1 MDGTGYALVELTIIS
16 RPQVQIEMTDRQ
28 QCACANFATIMSYPT
43 NVNGLIV
50 IVKTPQ
56 KSTKKIM
63 RMFSIV
69 TEHGIFNN
77 VFFILC
83 SALRL
88 KLNDRLL
95 VIYYS

>member
-1 MDGTGYALVELTIIS
+1 M
-16 RPQVQIEMTDRQ
+16 R
-28 QCACANFATIMSYPT
+28 ANFAIIMAYPT

-63 RMFSIV
+63 RVFSIV
-69 TEHGIFNN
+69 TEHGIFND
-77 VFFILC
+77 VFLIKNLC
-83 SALRL
+83 TALRL

-95 VIYYS
+95 VIYYC